1 MNELSREGGW
11 VQVERGK
18 AARGGEPARHWP
30 PESVAKEGL
39 AGGDGAVIGVSESS
53 DWRLGQVS
61 SRGGCACQSLKAR
74 VTGVVNV
81 LERHD
86 MVRCDGEDR
95 RTVIQP
101 S

>member
-61 SRGGCACQSLKAR
+61 QQRWMCLPVTEGKGDRCGQRAR
-74 VTGVVNV
+74 KT
-81 LERHD
+81 
-86 MVRCDGEDR
+86 
-95 RTVIQP
+95 
-101 S
+101 

>member
-1 MNELSREGGW
+1 M
-11 VQVERGK
+11 
-18 AARGGEPARHWP
+18 
-30 PESVAKEGL
+30 AKEGL

-61 SRGGCACQSLKAR
+61 SRSGCACQSLKAR
-74 VTGVVNV
+74 MTGVVNV
-81 LERHD
+81 IERHD